1 VGIYYT
7 LAMMGAQTLGRCANF
22 LVVDM
27 LTILFP
33 PQDVVDLPPVAL
45 VNNWCMLFAV
55 QI

>member
-1 VGIYYT
+1 MGIYYA
-7 LAMMGAQTLGRCANF
+7 LAMMGALGRCANF

-27 LTILFP
+27 FTILFP